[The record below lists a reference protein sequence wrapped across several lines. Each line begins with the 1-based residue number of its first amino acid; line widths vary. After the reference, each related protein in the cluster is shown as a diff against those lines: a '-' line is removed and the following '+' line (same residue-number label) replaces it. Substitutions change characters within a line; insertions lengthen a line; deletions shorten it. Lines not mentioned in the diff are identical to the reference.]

1 MVLIVFV
8 NDREYVLYPNWRSY
22 HDPKTFSTWKMGL
35 NYSAD
40 CYVQIGDLPEAEMK
54 PPENVLFVCK
64 LNPVT
69 EVSILLAPGGFPI
82 AVMAH
87 SFVLHNV

>member
-1 MVLIVFV
+1 
-8 NDREYVLYPNWRSY
+8 
-22 HDPKTFSTWKMGL
+22 MGL
-35 NYSAD
+35 NHSAD

-69 EVSILLAPGGFPI
+69 EVSILLAPGGFSYCS
-82 AVMAH
+82 H
-87 SFVLHNV
+87 GSFFCSSQCVTCFLTSTDLGISGR